1 MEPSYRLDSSII
13 IPPITLLADTHPCLH
28 NTKQPR
34 HLNPVSTQISLFV
47 VQYPQ
52 RQVFDFR
59 SRVVVQEGVDVKRTK
74 YISKNRFL
82 LP

>member
-1 MEPSYRLDSSII
+1 MILPTI
-13 IPPITLLADTHPCLH
+13 LLADTHPCLH
-28 NTKQPR
+28 NTKQPW
-34 HLNPVSTQISLFV
+34 HPNPVFPQISLFV

-59 SRVVVQEGVDVKRTK
+59 SRFVVQEGIDVKRTK